1 MDKLE
6 LAKVMIKAYAE
17 SAEECSQ
24 HARARSSTADGTAR
38 RLWLEE
44 ERVERARAEA
54 FRMAL
59 AAIAEVFGEVS
70 APALATECHHE
81 GR

>member
-1 MDKLE
+1 MRE
-6 LAKVMIKAYAE
+6 LALVQIMIKAYAE
-17 SAEECSQ
+17 SADDCAA
-24 HARARSSTADGTAR
+24 HARGKAAVADGAAR

-44 ERVERARAEA
+44 ERVERGRAEA

-70 APALATECHHE
+70 APALVKE
-81 GR
+81 GV